1 MPPTAAPA
9 APGTLFELQLPLPDA
24 RLGALGAR
32 LIGFEQRYARIKA
45 DLRLIADPDGVAAWA
60 RKYHGD
66 ELPILDAL
74 NDRYPLVVLHG
85 DVGTGKT
92 ATAQAA
98 AARLAQATGKEGMLF
113 TLSTRVR
120 GSGMVGEM
128 STLINDAFQAIT
140 TAAGKSRTAYLIID
154 EADSLAGSRR
164 TVQSH
169 HEDKAGVNTLIQKI
183 DEMRAHGGRVVV
195 FLCTN
200 RFEALD
206 PAILRR
212 AMLVEQFD
220 RPDAGERRLLLEHD
234 LRGVKLAPG
243 ILDELVQLTGA
254 KGAGPGFTFSDIRT
268 RLLPRAVAAAY
279 PARGLTADDLLE
291 AAGALEATPQF
302 AETPA
307 TGRP

>member
-1 MPPTAAPA
+1 MYTKAAPA
-9 APGTLFELQLPLPDA
+9 SAQTLFELQLPLPNA
-24 RLGALGAR
+24 RLSAQGAR
-32 LIGFEQRYARIKA
+32 LIGFKQRFARVEA

-66 ELPILDAL
+66 NLPLLDAL

-92 ATAQAA
+92 ATAEAA
-98 AARLAQATGKEGMLF
+98 AARLAQATGEEGMLF

-120 GSGMVGEM
+120 GTGMVGEM

-154 EADSLAGSRR
+154 EADSLAGSRGSG
-164 TVQSH
+164 QSH

-183 DEMRAHGGRVVV
+183 DEMRAHGGRIVV

-200 RFEALD
+200 RFDALD

-212 AMLVEQFD
+212 ALLIEQFD
-220 RPDAGERRLLLEHD
+220 RPDDDERRLLFEHD
-234 LRGVKLAPG
+234 LRGVKLARG
-243 ILDELVQLTGA
+243 TVEKLVQLTGA
-254 KGAGPGFTFSDIRT
+254 KGAEPGFTFSDIRT

-279 PARGLTADDLLE
+279 PTRGLTANDLLE
-291 AAGALEATPQF
+291 AASELGATPQF
-302 AETPA
+302 VEVAA
-307 TGRP
+307 ARRP